1 MPHCTHQ
8 QLVSSWQFWAEQT
21 RMLSFTSS
29 QRTSPSLC
37 FRLFLFL
44 ILSLDIMSYLCALMA
59 SWNYISSAHDT
70 LSATLAAY
78 QNQVSEF
85 AEELL
90 ISQEYFSHDPDY
102 WVSSGLVNSTE
113 SRNALF
119 AAAQSACDPRTGL
132 SSQAAAV
139 QLFDAHFAF
148 VCSFRKGIALFDFS
162 GDLPDLLTFDERH
175 AQVLQDMQDLCDC
188 HSHKG
193 KGRA

>member
-1 MPHCTHQ
+1 MLHCTHQ
-8 QLVSSWQFWAEQT
+8 QLASSWQFWAEQT
-21 RMLSFTSS
+21 RMPSFTSS
-29 QRTSPSLC
+29 QHMSPSLC

-44 ILSLDIMSYLCALMA
+44 ILSLDIMSRLHALMA
-59 SWNYISSAHDT
+59 SWNCVSSAHDT

-90 ISQEYFSHDPDY
+90 VSQEYFSHDPDY

-113 SRNALF
+113 SRDVLF

-132 SSQAAAV
+132 SSQAAAAR
-139 QLFDAHFAF
+139 LFDAHFAF
-148 VCSFRKGIALFDFS
+148 VRLFALSDFS
-162 GDLPDLLTFDERH
+162 GDLPDPLTFDKQH

-193 KGRA
+193 KGQA

>member
-1 MPHCTHQ
+1 
-8 QLVSSWQFWAEQT
+8 
-21 RMLSFTSS
+21 
-29 QRTSPSLC
+29 
-37 FRLFLFL
+37 
-44 ILSLDIMSYLCALMA
+44 MA
-59 SWNYISSAHDT
+59 SWNCVSSAHDT

-90 ISQEYFSHDPDY
+90 VSQEYFSHDPDY

-113 SRNALF
+113 SRDALF
-119 AAAQSACDPRTGL
+119 AAVQSACNPRTGL
-132 SSQAAAV
+132 SSQAAAA

-148 VCSFRKGIALFDFS
+148 VHSFREGIALSDFS
-162 GDLPDLLTFDERH
+162 GDLPNPLTFDERH
-175 AQVLQDMQDLCDC
+175 TQVLQDMQDLRDC